1 MYRKIITALVLLVTL
16 LAIVACET
24 ETGIAKDILGAEPD
38 YQVSAAQL
46 VSEYERSENDAND
59 KYKEKVILVTG
70 VVKEVY
76 RGFLYTPYV
85 DLEAGVRCSFSD
97 EEDADLLGL
106 VTGQTVSMKGR
117 GDRLLFGVELRGCTV
132 E

>member
-24 ETGIAKDILGAEPD
+24 ETSIAKDILGAEPD
-38 YQVSAAQL
+38 HQVSAAQL
-46 VSEYERSENDAND
+46 VSEYERSENDADD

>member
-1 MYRKIITALVLLVTL
+1 
-16 LAIVACET
+16 
-24 ETGIAKDILGAEPD
+24 
-38 YQVSAAQL
+38 
-46 VSEYERSENDAND
+46 
-59 KYKEKVILVTG
+59 
-70 VVKEVY
+70 
-76 RGFLYTPYV
+76 V

>member
-1 MYRKIITALVLLVTL
+1 MTFSLEGENVIGTPH
-16 LAIVACET
+16 AILFPFAR
-24 ETGIAKDILGAEPD
+24 LGYARLKVNESD
-38 YQVSAAQL
+38 L
-46 VSEYERSENDAND
+46 EYERSENDADD